1 MHRVRLA
8 GFLASNSPM
17 DFKVS
22 TAPIEQ
28 DGLLVSVEGEFD
40 LSSADQVQTAA
51 EPAISAGR
59 PLLLDLRDCSF
70 IDSTALRLVLQIHGA
85 LTRDAGP
92 DAPMAVVANSEIRK
106 FFSMTAIDQS
116 VCVCTTREEALAAL
130 TATPD
135 AENGKPASPPDL
147 LARSG
152 EE

>member
-1 MHRVRLA
+1 
-8 GFLASNSPM
+8 M

-51 EPAISAGR
+51 EPAVSAGR
-59 PLLLDLRDCSF
+59 PLLLDLGECSF
-70 IDSTALRLVLQIHGA
+70 IDSTALRLVLQMQSA
-85 LTRDAGP
+85 LAKAVGP

-116 VCVCTTREEALAAL
+116 VWVFTTRDEALASL
-130 TATPD
+130 QGTPG
-135 AENGKPASPPDL
+135 AGETEPASPPDL

>member
-1 MHRVRLA
+1 
-8 GFLASNSPM
+8 M

-51 EPAISAGR
+51 EPAVSAGR
-59 PLLLDLRDCSF
+59 PLLLDLGECSF
-70 IDSTALRLVLQIHGA
+70 IDSTALRLVLQMQSA
-85 LTRDAGP
+85 LAKAVGP

-116 VCVCTTREEALAAL
+116 VWVFTTRDEALASL
-130 TATPD
+130 RGTPGAGD
-135 AENGKPASPPDL
+135 TQPASPPDL

>member
-1 MHRVRLA
+1 
-8 GFLASNSPM
+8 M

-51 EPAISAGR
+51 EPAVSAGR
-59 PLLLDLRDCSF
+59 PLLLDLGECSF
-70 IDSTALRLVLQIHGA
+70 IDSTALRLVLQMQSA
-85 LTRDAGP
+85 LAKAVGP

-116 VCVCTTREEALAAL
+116 VWVLTTRDEALASL
-130 TATPD
+130 RGTPGAGD
-135 AENGKPASPPDL
+135 TQPASPPDL

>member
-1 MHRVRLA
+1 M
-8 GFLASNSPM
+8 
-17 DFKVS
+17 
-22 TAPIEQ
+22 EQ

-51 EPAISAGR
+51 EPAVSAGR
-59 PLLLDLRDCSF
+59 PLLLDLGECSF
-70 IDSTALRLVLQIHGA
+70 IDSTALRLVLQMQSA
-85 LTRDAGP
+85 LAKAVGP

-116 VCVCTTREEALAAL
+116 VWVFTTREEAVAAL
-130 TATPD
+130 TGTPD